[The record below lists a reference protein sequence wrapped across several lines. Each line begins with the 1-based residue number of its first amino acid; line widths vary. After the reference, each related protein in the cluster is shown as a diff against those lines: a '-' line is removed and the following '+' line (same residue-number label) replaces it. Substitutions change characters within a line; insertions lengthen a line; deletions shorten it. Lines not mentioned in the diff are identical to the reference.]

1 MELKM
6 RECATFLFLRASKCL
21 EAVDTKCHK
30 RIPQMNRFFKAFPI
44 VIGLAIGLVACTST
58 PPMPSQQ
65 GTPGPQS
72 PMPPSQSQSRSPQS
86 PMPPG
91 SQSGQQGEEQTAG
104 GPQMPP
110 GSQSGQQGE
119 EQTAGGQTGSWPEGT
134 QAGAGQQGRG
144 GDDEFDRSLEDF
156 DRIMG
161 SEQASMARAGIGT
174 AADEILGQT
183 AEVGGSPDVPVG
195 QSRGGDSSNSR
206 ENQSFRADETM
217 DEETTLLVEGCEDDD
232 TVARQLCEAA
242 TEEEDPFLRAALWEE
257 YNEYNKILARQ

>member
-1 MELKM
+1 
-6 RECATFLFLRASKCL
+6 
-21 EAVDTKCHK
+21 
-30 RIPQMNRFFKAFPI
+30 
-44 VIGLAIGLVACTST
+44 
-58 PPMPSQQ
+58 
-65 GTPGPQS
+65 
-72 PMPPSQSQSRSPQS
+72 
-86 PMPPG
+86 MPPG

-134 QAGAGQQGRG
+134 QAGADQQGRG

-174 AADEILGQT
+174 AADAILGQT
-183 AEVGGSPDVPVG
+183 AEVGGSPEVPVG
-195 QSRGGDSSNSR
+195 QSGGGDSSNSR
-206 ENQSFRADETM
+206 ENQSFRADETT
-217 DEETTLLVEGCEDDD
+217 DEETTLSVEGCEDED

>member
-6 RECATFLFLRASKCL
+6 RECATFLFLRASECL
-21 EAVDTKCHK
+21 EAIGTGCHK
-30 RIPQMNRFFKAFPI
+30 RILQMNRFFKAFPM
-44 VIGLAIGLVACTST
+44 VTGLALGLVACTST

-72 PMPPSQSQSRSPQS
+72 PMPPSQSQSRGPQS
-86 PMPPG
+86 PMPP
-91 SQSGQQGEEQTAG
+91 SQSQSR

-110 GSQSGQQGE
+110 GGQSGQQGE

-161 SEQASMARAGIGT
+161 AEQASMARAGIGT

-217 DEETTLLVEGCEDDD
+217 DEETTPLVEGCEDDD

>member
-1 MELKM
+1 
-6 RECATFLFLRASKCL
+6 
-21 EAVDTKCHK
+21 
-30 RIPQMNRFFKAFPI
+30 
-44 VIGLAIGLVACTST
+44 
-58 PPMPSQQ
+58 
-65 GTPGPQS
+65 
-72 PMPPSQSQSRSPQS
+72 
-86 PMPPG
+86 
-91 SQSGQQGEEQTAG
+91 
-104 GPQMPP
+104 MPP

-174 AADEILGQT
+174 AADAILGQT
-183 AEVGGSPDVPVG
+183 AEVGGSPEVPVG
-195 QSRGGDSSNSR
+195 QSGGGDSSNSR
-206 ENQSFRADETM
+206 ENQFFRADETT
-217 DEETTLLVEGCEDDD
+217 DEEATLSVEGCEDED

>member
-6 RECATFLFLRASKCL
+6 REYATFLFLRASKYL
-21 EAVDTKCHK
+21 EAMGTGCRQRVPKMSK
-30 RIPQMNRFFKAFPI
+30 FFKVFPI
-44 VIGLAIGLVACTST
+44 VTGLALGLVACTST

-65 GTPGPQS
+65 GPQS
-72 PMPPSQSQSRSPQS
+72 PMPPSQSQSR
-86 PMPPG
+86 
-91 SQSGQQGEEQTAG
+91 

-119 EQTAGGQTGSWPEGT
+119 EQTAGDGQTGSWPDGT
-134 QAGAGQQGRG
+134 QAGTGQQGRG

-161 SEQASMARAGIGT
+161 AEQASMARAGIGT

-183 AEVGGSPDVPVG
+183 AEVGGSPEVPVG
-195 QSRGGDSSNSR
+195 QSGGGDSSNSR
-206 ENQSFRADETM
+206 ENQSFRADEIT
-217 DEETTLLVEGCEDDD
+217 DEETMPSVEGCEDED

>member
-21 EAVDTKCHK
+21 EAIGTGCHK
-30 RIPQMNRFFKAFPI
+30 RIPQMNRFFKAFPM
-44 VIGLAIGLVACTST
+44 VTGLALGLVACTST

-72 PMPPSQSQSRSPQS
+72 PMPPSQSQSRGPQS
-86 PMPPG
+86 PMPP
-91 SQSGQQGEEQTAG
+91 SQSQSR

-161 SEQASMARAGIGT
+161 AEQTSMARAGIGT

-195 QSRGGDSSNSR
+195 QSGGGDSSNSR
-206 ENQSFRADETM
+206 ENQSFRADETT
-217 DEETTLLVEGCEDDD
+217 DEETTLSVEGCEDDD